1 MKGSFEKV
9 LNFVDVYFISLG
21 FIIGAG
27 IYSLLNI
34 VTKYSGKF
42 SWLSFC
48 IGGFI
53 SLMTAFSYYYLSKKY
68 DTNAS
73 EYEYFTDIFGD
84 KFKYGYIFLLIM
96 FSLLTA
102 SVLLIVFGNILLS
115 AIGKESLSKN
125 SSIQFLIQ
133 LITIGIVVICNI
145 IDIKFVSD
153 LNFYIT
159 CLETGFLILLIL
171 CALYWN
177 FFIVSHK
184 KRNLISTNNEKYSL
198 SNNGIMYGAF
208 LSILAFT
215 GFEGIPK
222 LTEETINSSETIPKA
237 IKYSVITVIII
248 YSLVSISVN
257 SVLGVSQVAKH
268 SNPISKCFEYLFGTQ
283 SLNMLNIVSLLSVF
297 NTIILT
303 NTFASR
309 TIQSIS
315 AKGELFDVLKN
326 INEKYKTPVNSI
338 FVSGFLVLLLS
349 STANV
354 ELNLY
359 MTNILTFI
367 IFILVNLSAI
377 LSKDNQDNKVDNQD
391 NKVDN
396 QDNKVDNQDNKGDN
410 QDNKED
416 NKSLKNKKKEDSIG
430 LFKKDYSY
438 IGLISSILMLC
449 HSF

>member
-34 VTKYSGKF
+34 VTKYAGKF
-42 SWLSFC
+42 SWLSFF

-53 SLMTAFSYYYLSKKY
+53 SLMTAFSYYDLSKKY

-73 EYEYFTDIFGD
+73 EYEYFIDIFGN
-84 KFKYGYIFLLIM
+84 KFKYVYIFLLIM
-96 FSLLTA
+96 FSLLTS

-115 AIGKESLSKN
+115 TVSKESLSKN
-125 SSIQFLIQ
+125 SSVQLLIQ
-133 LITIGIVVICNI
+133 LITIGIVIICNI
-145 IDIKFVSD
+145 IDIKLVSD
-153 LNFYIT
+153 LNFYVT

-177 FFIVSHK
+177 IFIVSHK
-184 KRNLISTNNEKYSL
+184 KRNLISTNNGKYSL

-237 IKYSVITVIII
+237 IKYSVMTVIII

-257 SVLGVSQVAKH
+257 SVLGVSQVIKY
-268 SNPISKCFEYLFGTQ
+268 SNPISKFFEYLFGTQ

-303 NTFASR
+303 NTFSSR

-326 INEKYKTPVNSI
+326 INEKYKTPVNAI
-338 FVSGFLVLLLS
+338 IVSGFLILLLS
-349 STANV
+349 SSTNV

-377 LSKDNQDNKVDNQD
+377 LSKDNQNNREDNQD
-391 NKVDN
+391 IREDN
-396 QDNKVDNQDNKGDN
+396 QYNRKDNKNLKS
-410 QDNKED
+410 NKET
-416 NKSLKNKKKEDSIG
+416 NSVG

-438 IGLISSILMLC
+438 IGLISSIIMLC

>member
-1 MKGSFEKV
+1 MKGSYKKV
-9 LNFVDVYFISLG
+9 LNFIDVYFISLG

-42 SWLSFC
+42 SWLSFF

-53 SLMTAFSYYYLSKKY
+53 SLMTAFSYYDLSKKY
-68 DTNAS
+68 NSNAS
-73 EYEYFTDIFGD
+73 EYEYFTDIFSD

-96 FSLLTA
+96 FSLLTS
-102 SVLLIVFGNILLS
+102 SVLLIVFGNILLA
-115 AIGKESLSKN
+115 AIGKESLGKN
-125 SSIQFLIQ
+125 NSIQFFIQ
-133 LITIGIVVICNI
+133 LITIGIVIICNI
-145 IDIKFVSD
+145 IDIKLVSD
-153 LNFYIT
+153 LNFYVT

-177 FFIVSHK
+177 LFIVSHK
-184 KRNLISTNNEKYSL
+184 KSKLIYNNNEKYSL

-222 LTEETINSSETIPKA
+222 LTEETINSSETIPNA
-237 IKYSVITVIII
+237 IKYSVITVMII
-248 YSLVSISVN
+248 YSLVSISIN
-257 SVLGVSQVAKH
+257 SVLGVSQVIKY
-268 SNPISKCFEYLFGTQ
+268 SNPISKFFEYLFGTQ
-283 SLNMLNIVSLLSVF
+283 SLNLLNIVSLLSVF

-303 NTFASR
+303 NTFSSR

-315 AKGELFDVLKN
+315 AKGDLFDVLKN
-326 INEKYKTPVNSI
+326 INEKYKTPINSI

-349 STANV
+349 SSTNV

-359 MTNILTFI
+359 VTNILTFI

-377 LSKDNQDNKVDNQD
+377 LSKDSKKDTDS
-391 NKVDN
+391 
-396 QDNKVDNQDNKGDN
+396 
-410 QDNKED
+410 KED
-416 NKSLKNKKKEDSIG
+416 NGNFKNNKKVDSIG

-438 IGLISSILMLC
+438 IGLISSIIMLC

>member
-1 MKGSFEKV
+1 MKGSYKKV
-9 LNFVDVYFISLG
+9 LNFIDVYFISLG

-42 SWLSFC
+42 SWLSFF

-53 SLMTAFSYYYLSKKY
+53 SLMTAFSYYDLSKKY
-68 DTNAS
+68 NSNAS
-73 EYEYFTDIFGD
+73 EYEYFTDIFSD

-96 FSLLTA
+96 FSLLTS
-102 SVLLIVFGNILLS
+102 SVLLIVFGNILLA
-115 AIGKESLSKN
+115 AIGKESLGKN
-125 SSIQFLIQ
+125 NSIQFFIQ
-133 LITIGIVVICNI
+133 LITIGIVIICNI
-145 IDIKFVSD
+145 IDIKLVSD
-153 LNFYIT
+153 LNFYVT

-177 FFIVSHK
+177 LFIVSHK
-184 KRNLISTNNEKYSL
+184 KSKLIYNNNEKYSL

-222 LTEETINSSETIPKA
+222 LTEETINSSETIPNA
-237 IKYSVITVIII
+237 IKYSVITVMII
-248 YSLVSISVN
+248 YSLVSISIN
-257 SVLGVSQVAKH
+257 SVLGVSQVIKY
-268 SNPISKCFEYLFGTQ
+268 SNPISKFFEYLFGTQ
-283 SLNMLNIVSLLSVF
+283 SLNLLNIVSLLSVF

-303 NTFASR
+303 NTFSSR

-315 AKGELFDVLKN
+315 AKGDLFDVLKN

-349 STANV
+349 SSTNV

-359 MTNILTFI
+359 VTNILTFI

-377 LSKDNQDNKVDNQD
+377 LSKDSKKDTDS
-391 NKVDN
+391 
-396 QDNKVDNQDNKGDN
+396 
-410 QDNKED
+410 KED
-416 NKSLKNKKKEDSIG
+416 NGNFKNNKKVDSIG

-438 IGLISSILMLC
+438 IGLISSIIMLC

>member
-1 MKGSFEKV
+1 MKGSFKKV
-9 LNFVDVYFISLG
+9 LNLIDVYFISLG

-27 IYSLLNI
+27 IYSLLSI

-42 SWLSFC
+42 SWLSFF
-48 IGGFI
+48 IGGLI
-53 SLMTAFSYYYLSKKY
+53 SLMTAFSYYDLSKKY
-68 DTNAS
+68 DSNAS
-73 EYEYFTDIFGD
+73 EYEYFIDIFGI

-102 SVLLIVFGNILLS
+102 SVLLIVFGNILIS
-115 AIGKESLSKN
+115 ALGNKSLNKN

-133 LITIGIVVICNI
+133 LITVGVVIICNI

-153 LNFYIT
+153 LNFYVT

-177 FFIVSHK
+177 LFIVSNK
-184 KRNLISTNNEKYSL
+184 KSNLISTSNEKYGI
-198 SNNGIMYGAF
+198 SNHGIMYGAF

-222 LTEETINSSETIPKA
+222 LTEETINSSETIPNA

-257 SVLGVSQVAKH
+257 SVLGVSQVIKY
-268 SNPISKCFEYLFGTQ
+268 SNPISKFFEYLFGTQ
-283 SLNMLNIVSLLSVF
+283 SLNMLNAVSLLSVF

-303 NTFASR
+303 NTFSSR

-326 INEKYKTPVNSI
+326 INEKFKTPVNAI
-338 FVSGFLVLLLS
+338 IVSGFIVLLLS

-367 IFILVNLSAI
+367 IFILVNLSSI
-377 LSKDNQDNKVDNQD
+377 LNKDNNDNREDN
-391 NKVDN
+391 
-396 QDNKVDNQDNKGDN
+396 
-410 QDNKED
+410 DNKED
-416 NKSLKNKKKEDSIG
+416 NENLKNKKIVDSIG
-430 LFKKDYSY
+430 FFKKDYSY
-438 IGLISSILMLC
+438 IGLMSSILMLC

>member
-27 IYSLLNI
+27 IYSLLSI

-42 SWLSFC
+42 SWLSFF

-53 SLMTAFSYYYLSKKY
+53 SLMTAFSYYDLSKKY
-68 DTNAS
+68 NTNAS

-102 SVLLIVFGNILLS
+102 SVLLIVFGNILIS

-125 SSIQFLIQ
+125 SSVQLLIQ
-133 LITIGIVVICNI
+133 LITIGIVVIFNI
-145 IDIKFVSD
+145 IDIKLVSD

-177 FFIVSHK
+177 LFIVSHN
-184 KRNLISTNNEKYSL
+184 KRNIISTNNEKYSI
-198 SNNGIMYGAF
+198 SNQGIMYGAF

-222 LTEETINSSETIPKA
+222 LTEETINSSETIPNA

-257 SVLGVSQVAKH
+257 SVLGVSQVIKY
-268 SNPISKCFEYLFGTQ
+268 SNPISKFFEYLFGTQ
-283 SLNMLNIVSLLSVF
+283 SLNLLNIVSLLSVF

-303 NTFASR
+303 NTFSSR

-315 AKGELFDVLKN
+315 AKGELFDILKN
-326 INEKYKTPVNSI
+326 INEKYKTPVNAI
-338 FVSGFLVLLLS
+338 IVSGFIVLLLS
-349 STANV
+349 GTANV

-377 LSKDNQDNKVDNQD
+377 LNKNNNDNREDNQYNR
-391 NKVDN
+391 
-396 QDNKVDNQDNKGDN
+396 
-410 QDNKED
+410 ED
-416 NKSLKNKKKEDSIG
+416 NKNLKSNKETNSVG

-438 IGLISSILMLC
+438 IGLISSIIMLC